1 MLRYPRLPDVLFL
14 HEEALRASGGM
25 PGIRDLGL
33 IESALARPRA
43 CFGGRQLYRTRW
55 EKAAALLHSLVKNHG
70 FVDGNKRAA
79 WATVSY
85 FLEQN
90 GQTIVASPS
99 EIVGMLLEIEADRL
113 DVPGIAR
120 WLLAHARPL
129 PGRRSPND

>member
-1 MLRYPRLPDVLFL
+1 
-14 HEEALRASGGM
+14 M

-33 IESALARPRA
+33 IDSALARPRA
-43 CFGGRQLYRTRW
+43 SFGGRQLYRTRW

-85 FLEQN
+85 FLERN
-90 GQTIVASPS
+90 GHTIVASPS
-99 EIVGMLLEIEADRL
+99 EIVGMLLDVEADRL

-120 WLLAHARPL
+120 WLLAHARPS
-129 PGRRSPND
+129 PGRRLPIRAD